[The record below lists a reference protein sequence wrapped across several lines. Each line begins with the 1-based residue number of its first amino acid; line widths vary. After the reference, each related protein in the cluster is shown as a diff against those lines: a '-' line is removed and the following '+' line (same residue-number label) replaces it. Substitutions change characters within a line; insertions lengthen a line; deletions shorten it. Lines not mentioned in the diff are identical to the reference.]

1 MKSNQRQ
8 FKILEYLVELGDFR
22 TSAQIANH
30 FDVSDRTIKDDIKS
44 IITTNEIAGI
54 NVISQTNRGYKIEV
68 FDFEKFNFYI
78 KSYDNIQDFNTQ
90 NNRIQY
96 ILYRLLTSDS
106 FVTLETLSNEMYISI
121 STIKNDINL
130 IKKLVNDENLKLNSI
145 VKKGLKIE
153 GDEHIIRS
161 MITKYARIDL
171 FSIESYNN
179 LFASKIFSFEDIKKI
194 STSIVEIL
202 HEFHLDLLGL
212 NVTNLLIHL
221 IISVFRIQNG
231 YEIQQINMN
240 FEVNNIEFKISR
252 RIAEKVEKDYGF
264 KFSDSE
270 IEYLGFCLIG
280 KAVQKSQ
287 DIEEVKNIISRTY
300 RTINENFNIE
310 FDENDEDSNALYFH
324 TLAMRERL
332 KYGITIEP
340 KIVEM
345 VRTKF
350 VFAYE
355 MAIIYQ
361 QEFYN
366 YYHQELNDVEVC
378 YIAVHFGAMIEN
390 QKLKDNLPKLAI
402 ISEAR
407 TGHTLLLK
415 NELLS
420 KFNHSFNIVG
430 IYSPYEVSKFMLSKF
445 DYVLSTEDIDPTIHK
460 NYLKIPVTLDD
471 KVISE
476 IHSFI
481 KETPVINEIF
491 KRSIFFKLANPISI
505 QHTLSS
511 LAIEFER
518 QKLVENGLEFYQQTL
533 VRENL
538 QSTRFSKNH
547 VLPHPIKA
555 ISKVSFI
562 STIIIKDGID
572 WFDGKLVKL
581 ILFIGI
587 NPNDKKRIKEVFSIL
602 SEISSN
608 EHLIDELIESKNY
621 DEFITQ
627 LSEHIKNKKE
637 M

>member
-1 MKSNQRQ
+1 MKNNQRQ
-8 FKILEYLVELGDFR
+8 LKILEYLVDCNDYK
-22 TSAQIANH
+22 TSAQLAHH
-30 FDVSDRTIKDDIKS
+30 FDVSDRTIKEDIKS
-44 IITTNEIAGI
+44 IISLIDQAGI

-68 FDFEKFNFYI
+68 NDNEKYIFYI
-78 KSYDNIQDFNTQ
+78 KSYDNLSDFNTQ

-96 ILYRLLTSDS
+96 ILYRLLTSHS
-106 FVTLETLSNEMYISI
+106 YVTLDTLSNEMFISI
-121 STIKNDINL
+121 STLKNDINL
-130 IKKLVNDENLKLNSI
+130 IKKLVDAEKLKLSSV

-161 MITKYARIDL
+161 MISKYARIDL

-179 LFASKIFSFEDIKKI
+179 LFASKVFSFNDIKKI
-194 STSIVEIL
+194 SASIVEIL
-202 HEFHLDLLGL
+202 HEFNLDLLGL
-212 NVTNLLIHL
+212 NVTNLLIHI

-231 YEIQQINMN
+231 YEIQQIKMD
-240 FEVNNIEFKISR
+240 FEPNKIEFKISK
-252 RIAEKVEKDYGF
+252 RITEKIEREDGF
-264 KFSDSE
+264 KFIDSDSE
-270 IEYLGFCLIG
+270 YLGCCLLG
-280 KAVQKSQ
+280 KAVQKTQ

-300 RTINENFNIE
+300 KTIYENFNIE

-366 YYHQELNDVEVC
+366 HYKQELNDVEVC

-390 QKLKDNLPKLAI
+390 QKLKDILPKLAI

-420 KFNHSFNIVG
+420 RFNHSFNIIG
-430 IYSPYEVSKFMLSKF
+430 IYSPYEVNRTMLSKF
-445 DYVLSTEDIDPTIHK
+445 DYVLSTEDIDSSIHK
-460 NYLKIPVTLDD
+460 NYLKIPVSLDERAILD
-471 KVISE
+471 IQN
-476 IHSFI
+476 FI
-481 KETPVINEIF
+481 KETPIINEIF
-491 KRSIFFKLANPISI
+491 KRSLFFKLANPISI
-505 QHTLSS
+505 QHTLNS

-518 QKLVENGLEFYQQTL
+518 QKLVESGLEFFQQTL

-538 QSTRFSKNH
+538 QSTRFSRKH

-572 WFDGKLVKL
+572 WFDRKPVKL
-581 ILFIGI
+581 ILYIGI
-587 NPNDKKRIKEVFSIL
+587 NPNDKKRIKEVFSLL

-608 EHLIDELIESKNY
+608 ENLIDSLIESRNY
-621 DEFITQ
+621 DEFISQ

-637 M
+637 I

>member
-1 MKSNQRQ
+1 MKNNQRQ
-8 FKILEYLVELGDFR
+8 LKILEYLVECNDYK
-22 TSAQIANH
+22 TSSQIACH
-30 FDVSDRTIKDDIKS
+30 FDVSDRTIKEDIKS
-44 IITTNEIAGI
+44 IISINDRAGI

-68 FDFEKFNFYI
+68 CDNEKFSLFI
-78 KSYDNIQDFNTQ
+78 KSYDNFADFNTQ

-96 ILYRLLTSDS
+96 ILYRLLTSHS

-121 STIKNDINL
+121 STLKNDISL
-130 IKKLVNDENLKLNSI
+130 IKKLVNDENLKLTSV

-179 LFASKIFSFEDIKKI
+179 LFASKIFSFNDIKKI

-202 HEFHLDLLGL
+202 HEFDLDLLGL

-240 FEVNNIEFKISR
+240 FESSNIEFKISK
-252 RIAEKVEKDYGF
+252 RITERIEKDYGF

-280 KAVQKSQ
+280 KAVLKTQ
-287 DIEEVKNIISRTY
+287 DIEEVKTIISRTY
-300 RTINENFNIE
+300 KTIFENFNIE
-310 FDENDEDSNALYFH
+310 FDENDEDSNALYYH

-366 YYHQELNDVEVC
+366 YYQQELNDVEVC

-420 KFNHSFNIVG
+420 RFNHSFNIVG
-430 IYSPYEVSKFMLSKF
+430 IYSPYEVNKTMLSKF
-445 DYVLSTEDIDPTIHK
+445 DFVLSTEDIDSNIHK
-460 NYLKIPVTLDD
+460 NYLKIPVSLDD
-471 KVISE
+471 RVINE
-476 IHSFI
+476 IQKFI
-481 KETPVINEIF
+481 KDTPVINEIF

-518 QKLVENGLEFYQQTL
+518 QKLVENGLEFFQQTL

-538 QSTRFSKNH
+538 QSTRFSKKH

-562 STIIIKDGID
+562 STIIIKDGII

-581 ILFIGI
+581 ILYIGI

-608 EHLIDELIESKNY
+608 ENLIDSLIESRNY
-621 DEFITQ
+621 DEFIDQ
-627 LSEHIKNKKE
+627 LSDHIRNKKE
-637 M
+637 I

>member
-1 MKSNQRQ
+1 MKNTHRQ
-8 FKILEYLVELGDFR
+8 FKIMEYLIECGDFK
-22 TSAQIANH
+22 TSTQIAQH

-44 IITTNEIAGI
+44 IIAVNQVAGVNVTT
-54 NVISQTNRGYKIEV
+54 QTNRGYKIEV
-68 FDFEKFNFYI
+68 SDIEKYSMYI
-78 KSYDNIQDFNTQ
+78 KSYDNIADFNTQ

-96 ILYRLLTSDS
+96 ILFRLLTSDN

-130 IKKLVNDENLKLNSI
+130 IKKLVVEENLQLNNVI
-145 VKKGLKIE
+145 KKGLKVE
-153 GDEHIIRS
+153 GDEQIIRS

-179 LFASKIFSFEDIKKI
+179 LFASKIFSFSDIKKI
-194 STSIVEIL
+194 STNIVEIL
-202 HEFHLDLLGL
+202 YEFHLDLLGL
-212 NVTNLLIHL
+212 NVTNLIIHI
-221 IISVFRIQNG
+221 IISIFRIQNG
-231 YEIQQINMN
+231 YEIQQIGMK
-240 FEVNNIEFKISR
+240 FEPSDVEFKISR
-252 RIAEKVEKDYGF
+252 RITEMIEKEYGYV
-264 KFSDSE
+264 FSDSE

-287 DIEEVKNIISRTY
+287 IIEEVKTIISRTY
-300 RTINENFNIE
+300 KTIHENFNIE

-324 TLAMRERL
+324 TIAMRDRL

-345 VRTKF
+345 VRSKF

-366 YYHQELNDVEVC
+366 FYQQELNDVEVC

-390 QKLKDNLPKLAI
+390 QKLKASLPKLAI

-420 KFNHSFNIVG
+420 RFNHTFNIVG
-430 IYSPYEVSKFMLSKF
+430 IYSPYEVNMGMLSKF
-445 DYVLSTEDIDPTIHK
+445 DYVLSTEDIDPYIHK
-460 NYLKIPVTLDD
+460 KYLKIPVTLDERA
-471 KVISE
+471 IAE
-476 IHSFI
+476 INSFI
-481 KETPVINEIF
+481 RETPVINEIF
-491 KRSIFFKLANPISI
+491 KRSLFFKLANPISI
-505 QHTLSS
+505 QHILES
-511 LAIEFER
+511 LAIEFEK
-518 QKLVENGLEFYQQTL
+518 QKLVDSGLEFYQQTL

-538 QSTRFSKNH
+538 QSTRFSEKH

-562 STIIIKDGID
+562 SSIIIKDGIE
-572 WFDGKLVKL
+572 WFDGKPIKL
-581 ILFIGI
+581 ILYIGI

-608 EHLIDELIESKNY
+608 EFLIDSLIESKTY
-621 DEFITQ
+621 DEFVGQ
-627 LSEHIKNKKE
+627 LSDHIKKKRE

>member
-1 MKSNQRQ
+1 MKNNQRQ
-8 FKILEYLVELGDFR
+8 LKILEFLVECNDYK
-22 TSAQIANH
+22 TSAQIAH
-30 FDVSDRTIKDDIKS
+30 YFDVSDRTIKEDIKS
-44 IITTNEIAGI
+44 IILINDFAGI

-68 FDFEKFNFYI
+68 IDSEKFNFYK
-78 KSYDNIQDFNTQ
+78 KSFDNFTDFNTQ

-96 ILYRLLTSDS
+96 ILYRLLTCHS

-121 STIKNDINL
+121 STLKNDIGL
-130 IKKLVNDENLKLNSI
+130 IKKLVSDENLTLISVVRKGIKI
-145 VKKGLKIE
+145 VGE
-153 GDEHIIRS
+153 EHIIRS

-171 FSIESYNN
+171 FSIESYNS
-179 LFASKIFSFEDIKKI
+179 LFASKIFSFNEIKKI

-202 HEFHLDLLGL
+202 HEFNLDLLGL
-212 NVTNLLIHL
+212 NVTNLLIHI

-231 YEIQQINMN
+231 YEIQQIKIE
-240 FEVNNIEFKISR
+240 FEPNNIEFQISK
-252 RIAEKVEKDYGF
+252 RITERIEKDYGI
-264 KFSDSE
+264 KFCDSE

-280 KAVQKSQ
+280 KAVQKTQ
-287 DIEEVKNIISRTY
+287 DIEEVKLIISRTY
-300 RTINENFNIE
+300 KTIYENFNIE
-310 FDENDEDSNALYFH
+310 FDESNEDSNALYFH

-366 YYHQELNDVEVC
+366 CYKQELNDVEVC

-390 QKLKDNLPKLAI
+390 QKRKDNLPKLAI

-420 KFNHSFNIVG
+420 RFNHSFNIVG
-430 IYSPYEVSKFMLSKF
+430 IFSPYEVDKMKLSKF
-445 DYVLSTEDIDPTIHK
+445 DYVLSTEDIDSSIHK
-460 NYLKIPVTLDD
+460 NYLKIPVSLDD
-471 KVISE
+471 RTIND
-476 IHSFI
+476 INNFI
-481 KETPVINEIF
+481 KEIPVINEIF

-505 QHTLSS
+505 EHTLKS
-511 LAIEFER
+511 LTIEFEK
-518 QKLVENGLEFYQQTL
+518 QKLVENGFEFFQQTL
-533 VRENL
+533 VREKL

-572 WFDGKLVKL
+572 WYDGMPVKL

-587 NPNDKKRIKEVFSIL
+587 NPNDKKRIKDVFTIL

-608 EHLIDELIESKNY
+608 EKLIDTLIESHNY
-621 DEFITQ
+621 DEFISL
-627 LSEHIKNKKE
+627 LSEHIRNKKE

>member
-8 FKILEYLVELGDFR
+8 SKILEFLVECNDYK
-22 TSAQIANH
+22 TSAQIAHH
-30 FDVSDRTIKDDIKS
+30 FDVSDRTIKEDIKS
-44 IITTNEIAGI
+44 IISINDRAGI

-68 FDFEKFNFYI
+68 IDSEKYNFYK
-78 KSYDNIQDFNTQ
+78 KSYDNFADFNTQ

-96 ILYRLLTSDS
+96 ILYRLLTSHN
-106 FVTLETLSNEMYISI
+106 FLTLETLSNEMYVSI
-121 STIKNDINL
+121 STIKNDIVL
-130 IKKLVNDENLKLNSI
+130 IKKLVNDENLTLLGVI
-145 VKKGLKIE
+145 KKGIKIE

-161 MITKYARIDL
+161 MISKYARIDL

-179 LFASKIFSFEDIKKI
+179 LFASKIFSFNDIKRI

-202 HEFHLDLLGL
+202 HEFNLDLLGL
-212 NVTNLLIHL
+212 NITNLLIHI

-231 YEIQQINMN
+231 YEIQKIKME
-240 FEVNNIEFKISR
+240 FEPNNIEFKISK
-252 RIAEKVEKDYGF
+252 RITERIEKDYGF
-264 KFSDSE
+264 KFSNSE

-280 KAVQKSQ
+280 KAVQKTQ
-287 DIEEVKNIISRTY
+287 DIEEVKTIISRTY
-300 RTINENFNIE
+300 KTIYENFNIE
-310 FDENDEDSNALYFH
+310 FDETDEDSNALYFH

-345 VRTKF
+345 VRSKF

-366 YYHQELNDVEVC
+366 YYKQELNDVEVC

-420 KFNHSFNIVG
+420 RFNHSFNIVG
-430 IYSPYEVSKFMLSKF
+430 IFSPYEVNRVMLSKF
-445 DYVLSTEDIDPTIHK
+445 DYVLSTEDIDSSIHK
-460 NYLKIPVTLDD
+460 NYLKIPVSLDER
-471 KVISE
+471 IINE
-476 IHSFI
+476 INNFI
-481 KETPVINEIF
+481 KEVPVINEIF

-505 QHTLSS
+505 QHTLNS

-538 QSTRFSKNH
+538 QSTRFSRKH

-572 WFDGKLVKL
+572 WFDGKSVKL
-581 ILFIGI
+581 ILYIGI

-608 EHLIDELIESKNY
+608 ESLIDSLIESHNY
-621 DEFITQ
+621 DEFIGQ
-627 LSEHIKNKKE
+627 LSEHIRNKKE